1 MAGDRT
7 AIVAGGEGRNTPA
20 AAHVAS
26 LALAGR
32 ASVASSLHRA
42 ARLATGSEH
51 ADGGGSDR
59 VIPEARHAGMSNPAV
74 STPATSSPSESRYH
88 TAEPARRSGSPTP
101 SRSEARRPSC
111 RNNSERGKAYRR
123 WTSASIATREA
134 PSGPMV
140 YARAGAWIQN
150 SSSRLSP
157 TRFFASIPVEPDRAG
172 LVVARDHGRAPRRTY
187 PRTGLQRP
195 RDPRSRRTRR
205 GSRLSEGCGRHR
217 ESQRPRPQDCRE
229 HLWFRGLIIEP
240 ASKEMLNVETG
251 ACPAS

>member
-32 ASVASSLHRA
+32 ASVASSLHRG

-172 LVVARDHGRAPRRTY
+172 LVVARIMDALLVELTRAPGSNVRVTLDLEGRAGEVGYPKDVVDIVKANARDLKIAENTY
-187 PRTGLQRP
+187 GF
-195 RDPRSRRTRR
+195 
-205 GSRLSEGCGRHR
+205 E
-217 ESQRPRPQDCRE
+217 
-229 HLWFRGLIIEP
+229 
-240 ASKEMLNVETG
+240 V
-251 ACPAS
+251 